1 MSKQVLKYSFVHF
14 LLLKNGPC
22 RSSTDKIQSTE
33 TCERIGCL
41 LTFQKQ
47 GELKSNRTCIHL
59 LTNWES
65 SLKVKGGWR
74 AIGHASTCLQT
85 ENLHW
90 RWRGAEEESD
100 MHPPAY
106 KLRIF
111 TEGEGGLKRN
121 RTCIHLLTN
130 WESSLKVKG
139 GWRAI
144 GHASTCFKLRIF
156 TEGEGG
162 LKRNRTCIHLL
173 TNWES
178 SLKVKGGWRAIGHA
192 STCLQTENLHW
203 RWRGAEEQSDMHPPA
218 YKLRIFTEGEGG
230 LKRNRTCITCLQTE
244 NLHWRWRGAEGAQTD
259 TRQTGSE
266 NWLLYKLENDWN
278 LNQENRINSL
288 THGILQLF
296 IIYHFFFFFFFWC
309 AYDTYKS
316 NLHKSLA
323 TIYISERGVGGEH
336 LLKQQARGY
345 PPPPPPPPPTPPP
358 DDWKWETIQM
368 MWMKNDFISFYPG
381 TILKRL
387 KMWHYLRFVL

>member
-33 TCERIGCL
+33 RIGCL

-47 GELKSNRTCIHL
+47 GE
-59 LTNWES
+59 
-65 SLKVKGGWR
+65 
-74 AIGHASTCLQT
+74 
-85 ENLHW
+85 
-90 RWRGAEEESD
+90 
-100 MHPPAY
+100 
-106 KLRIF
+106 
-111 TEGEGGLKRN
+111 
-121 RTCIHLLTN
+121 
-130 WESSLKVKG
+130 
-139 GWRAI
+139 
-144 GHASTCFKLRIF
+144 
-156 TEGEGG
+156 

-230 LKRNRTCITCLQTE
+230 LKSNRTCIHLLTNWESSLKVKGGWRAIGHASTCLQTENLHWRWRGAEEQSDMHPPAYKLRIFTEGEGGLKSNRTCIHLLTNWESSLKVKGGWRAIGHASTCLQTENLHWRWRGAEEQSDMHPPAYKLRIFTEGEGGLKSNRTCIHLLTNWESSLKVKGGWRAIGHASTCLQTE

-296 IIYHFFFFFFFWC
+296 IIYHFFLSFFFF
-309 AYDTYKS
+309 
-316 NLHKSLA
+316 
-323 TIYISERGVGGEH
+323 GVHMIHTNQTCTNHWLPFIFLKGGWGEN
-336 LLKQQARGY
+336 
-345 PPPPPPPPPTPPP
+345 TC
-358 DDWKWETIQM
+358 
-368 MWMKNDFISFYPG
+368 
-381 TILKRL
+381 
-387 KMWHYLRFVL
+387 